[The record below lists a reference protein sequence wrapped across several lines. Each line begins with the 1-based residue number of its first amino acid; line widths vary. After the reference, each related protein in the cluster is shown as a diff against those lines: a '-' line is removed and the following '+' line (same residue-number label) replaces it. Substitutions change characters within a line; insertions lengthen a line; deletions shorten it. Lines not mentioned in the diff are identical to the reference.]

1 MYAVVSLHVYGC
13 GGGGVAAAGLVLPEK
28 KALGVKSALFSILV
42 SYVIL
47 GLTADGSCTY
57 GSQNKYFDTIR
68 TKKIFVCLP
77 NFFTRLLFQSLRFG
91 WRSSRPYTEEKLRN
105 SRKFTFEVAFR
116 TCSSPSR
123 A

>member
-47 GLTADGSCTY
+47 GLTADGSCTCA
-57 GSQNKYFDTIR
+57 SQNKYFDTIR
-68 TKKIFVCLP
+68 TKLIFRLPAEFFLLACYSKVCVLDGAP
-77 NFFTRLLFQSLRFG
+77 ADPMPKKS
-91 WRSSRPYTEEKLRN
+91 Y
-105 SRKFTFEVAFR
+105 
-116 TCSSPSR
+116 
-123 A
+123 